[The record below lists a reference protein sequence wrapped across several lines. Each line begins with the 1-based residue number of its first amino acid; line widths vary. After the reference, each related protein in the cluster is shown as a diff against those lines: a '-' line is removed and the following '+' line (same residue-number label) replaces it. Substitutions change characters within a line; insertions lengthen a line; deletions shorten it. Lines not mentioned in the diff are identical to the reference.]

1 MRALQALA
9 LAAALTL
16 PVAPL
21 MVATTAHAGDIPLS
35 QDGLLAAIK
44 SDKVWCSRWQD
55 KDQSCEEVTFLEAK
69 KDIISQTRRYRM
81 SESADIEMVI
91 SEKLKLEG
99 GALCSTFK
107 FEALDIVVL
116 AGGEPAPDEQA
127 LTTRAVIAAIMAD
140 LEGKKTCAA
149 FTQDDKTGLVKSTI
163 TLDGQAAPE
172 FDTDYR
178 LLSPDT
184 RIQLRPVFED
194 TEASSIT

>member
-9 LAAALTL
+9 LAAVLTL

-21 MVATTAHAGDIPLS
+21 LVATTAHAAEIPLTG
-35 QDGLLAAIK
+35 DGLLAAIK
-44 SDKVWCSRWQD
+44 SDKVWCSRWHD

-69 KDIISQTRRYRM
+69 KDVISQTRRYLM
-81 SESADIEMVI
+81 SNEADIEMVVR
-91 SEKLKLEG
+91 EKLKLEN

-107 FEALDIVVL
+107 FEDLDIVVL
-116 AGGEPAPDEQA
+116 SGGEPAPDEQA
-127 LTTRAVIAAIMAD
+127 ITTRAVIAALMAD
-140 LEGKKTCAA
+140 LEGKKTCTA
-149 FTQDDKTGLVKSTI
+149 FTRDDKTGLVKSTL

-194 TEASSIT
+194 TQASSIT

>member
-9 LAAALTL
+9 LAAFLAL
-16 PVAPL
+16 P
-21 MVATTAHAGDIPLS
+21 VATTAHAGDVPLTR
-35 QDGLLAAIK
+35 DGLLAAIK

-81 SESADIEMVI
+81 SDSADIEMVV

-107 FEALDIVVL
+107 FENLDIVVL
-116 AGGEPAPDEQA
+116 SGGEPAPDEQA
-127 LTTRAVIAAIMAD
+127 LTTRAVIATIMAD
-140 LEGKKTCAA
+140 LEGKKSCAA

-194 TEASSIT
+194 AEASNIT

>member
-9 LAAALTL
+9 LAAVLTL
-16 PVAPL
+16 PVT
-21 MVATTAHAGDIPLS
+21 TTAHAGDIPLS
-35 QDGLLAAIK
+35 KDGLLAAIK

-69 KDIISQTRRYRM
+69 KDVVSQTRRYRM
-81 SESADIEMVI
+81 SNEADLEMVVR
-91 SEKLKLEG
+91 EKLTLEG

-107 FEALDIVVL
+107 FEDLDIVVL

-127 LTTRAVIAAIMAD
+127 LTTRAVIATLMAD

-149 FTQDDKTGLVKSTI
+149 FTQDDKTGLVKSRI